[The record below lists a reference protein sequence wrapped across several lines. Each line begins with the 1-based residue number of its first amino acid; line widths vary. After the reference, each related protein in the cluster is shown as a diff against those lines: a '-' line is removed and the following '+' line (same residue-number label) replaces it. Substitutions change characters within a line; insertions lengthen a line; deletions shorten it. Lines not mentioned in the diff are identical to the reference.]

1 MNNLKYTIEL
11 DAKGKL
17 IPELKVVRQDLD
29 KVSGAAKKAG
39 GQIQKL
45 TNICNKLTSMNW
57 AAWADNVRNGFDAM
71 SNFSGP
77 GTDFQQGMA
86 DLQAITGIVGKDF
99 EAVAD
104 AARRVG
110 KESGLGA
117 KGAVDAFTLLASQ
130 ISIDQIG
137 LKGLMQLQKE
147 TITLAQA
154 GGLSLSDS
162 ATAMAATINQFGLQ
176 ADQANRVVNVLAA
189 GSKYGAAEV
198 ADLAQSFRITG
209 ATAAAAGVSVEQT
222 AAALEVLSQSNLKGS
237 ESGTALRNIILK
249 LQTTLGMDLSSTGLA
264 NALEALK
271 PKLDDVTY
279 LAKVFG
285 VENIAAAQYL
295 ITNADAVR
303 QMTDAVTG
311 TNVAQEQAAIRIDTV
326 AERMKRIQANIDDLK
341 IQLFEATNGWVGYA
355 SALGDTAVMISQS
368 LPLWNLLKGGVTKIA
383 SVAGGVAVAGF
394 LKLFT
399 AIKGIPATIK
409 TASLTL
415 QFMGGMLAMM
425 PARIAAFCKALT
437 LQKVATMAA
446 AVAQKVFNVALWANP
461 VGIVVAALT
470 ALVAGLVA
478 AYKYCDRFRALV
490 DKWASGF
497 KGLTEWIGKA
507 REKVKQFFGFGEQM
521 EDAADSTGDIAESMK
536 ELDRSTHGTN
546 ESVPGVNTNTNTNLN
561 TISGLQK
568 KINELREAQN
578 NASIENAI
586 NLQKEIQLYQ
596 EKLNLLQLNIAKG
609 AAGRLADNN
618 YKETIEA
625 PALEGLPSVP
635 PVSIPVQFDTNRLA
649 ENFLIMRQQFSDSI
663 KEMTVFSAEQI
674 TGLVTQAFAGL
685 GEAIASGN
693 TIEALKSVLMMIMDM
708 LQQFGQTLIAAGMA
722 SEALKAVAWSGI
734 GAIIA
739 GGALVAATA
748 AAKAALQNATA
759 FAQGGIVS
767 GPTLALVG
775 EYGGARNNPEVIAPL
790 DKLQSLIRPAGF
802 STDGLYLE
810 TKIRGRDLYVA
821 LQGVEHERKRT
832 R

>member
-17 IPELKVVRQDLD
+17 IPELKITRQSLD
-29 KVSGAAKKAG
+29 KVTGSAKKAG
-39 GQIQKL
+39 SQIQKL
-45 TNICNKLTSMNW
+45 TNICDKLSNVNWSSFVNNISNGVESITS
-57 AAWADNVRNGFDAM
+57 VFD
-71 SNFSGP
+71 GQP
-77 GTDFQQGMA
+77 GMDFQQGMA
-86 DLQAITGIVGKDF
+86 DLQAITGIVGKDL
-99 EAVAD
+99 ESVAE

-110 KESGLGA
+110 RESGLGA

-154 GGLSLSDS
+154 GGLSLSDA

-209 ATAAAAGVSVEQT
+209 ATAAAAGLSVEQT

-249 LQTTLGMDLSSTGLA
+249 LQTTLGMDLSNTGLA
-264 NALEALK
+264 NALDALR
-271 PKLDDVTY
+271 PKLEDVTY
-279 LAKVFG
+279 LSQVFG
-285 VENIAAAQYL
+285 AENIAAAQYL

-303 QMTDAVTG
+303 EMTDAVTE

-341 IQLFEATNGWVGYA
+341 ISLFEATNGYVGYA
-355 SALGDTAVMISQS
+355 SALGDTVVMISQS
-368 LPLWNLLKGGVTKIA
+368 LPLLALLRGSVVKIA
-383 SVAGGVAVAGF
+383 SVAGGLAVAGW
-394 LKLFT
+394 LKLT
-399 AIKGIPATIK
+399 VAVKG
-409 TASLTL
+409 ASVSIRTSALTM
-415 QFMGGMLAMM
+415 QFMAGVIAMM

-437 LQKVATMAA
+437 LQKVATAA
-446 AVAQKVFNVALWANP
+446 ATAAQKLLNLVMMANP
-461 VGIVVAALT
+461 VGIVIT
-470 ALVAGLVA
+470 ALATLVSGLVM
-478 AYKYCDRFRALV
+478 AYKHCDRFRALV

-497 KGLTEWIGKA
+497 KGLAEWIGKA
-507 REKVKQFFGFGEQM
+507 WEKVKQFFGFGEQM
-521 EDAADSTGDIAESMK
+521 EDVADSTESVAASMK
-536 ELDRSTHGTN
+536 ALTESGNGT
-546 ESVPGVNTNTNTNLN
+546 SVSLPGVNTNLS
-561 TISGLQK
+561 TIGGLQK
-568 KINELREAQN
+568 KIQELREAQSS
-578 NASIENAI
+578 ASLENAI
-586 NLQKEIQLYQ
+586 NLQKEIELYQ
-596 EKLNLLQLNIAKG
+596 KKLNLMQLSIAKG
-609 AAGRLADNN
+609 AAGHLADNN
-618 YKETIEA
+618 YKETLAA
-625 PALEGLPSVP
+625 PELTGVDAPKMALN
-635 PVSIPVQFDTNRLA
+635 IPVQFDTNRLA
-649 ENFLIMRQQFSDSI
+649 ENFRTMQLLFSNSI
-663 KEMTVFSAEQI
+663 KEMTVFSGEQI

-693 TIEALKSVLMMIMDM
+693 AIETLKSVLMMIMDM

-739 GGALVAATA
+739 GGALVAATT

-790 DKLQSLIRPAGF
+790 DKLQSLIRPAGI

-821 LQGVEHERKRT
+821 LQGIEHERRRT

>member
-17 IPELKVVRQDLD
+17 IPELKITRQSFDE
-29 KVSGAAKKAG
+29 VTGSAKKAG
-39 GQIQKL
+39 SQIQKL
-45 TNICNKLTSMNW
+45 TNICNKLTRINW
-57 AAWADNVRNGFDAM
+57 AAMTDNVRNSMEALTGILD
-71 SNFSGP
+71 GQP

-99 EAVAD
+99 EAVAE

-154 GGLSLSDS
+154 GGLSLSDA

-285 VENIAAAQYL
+285 AENIAAAQYL

-303 QMTDAVTG
+303 EMTDAVTG

-383 SVAGGVAVAGF
+383 SVAGGVAVVGF

-399 AIKGIPATIK
+399 AIKGIPTTIK

-446 AVAQKVFNVALWANP
+446 AAAQKVFNVALWANP
-461 VGIVVAALT
+461 VGIVVGALAALVT
-470 ALVAGLVA
+470 GLVV
-478 AYKYCDRFRALV
+478 AYKHCDRFRALV

-497 KGLTEWIGKA
+497 KNLGKWIADAWNKL
-507 REKVKQFFGFGEQM
+507 KQFFGFGEQM

-536 ELDRSTHGTN
+536 ELAGSNHGTN
-546 ESVPGVNTNTNTNLN
+546 VSIPGVNTNTNLN

-596 EKLNLLQLNIAKG
+596 EKLNLLNLNIAKG

-693 TIEALKSVLMMIMDM
+693 AIEALKSVLMMIMDM

-759 FAQGGIVS
+759 FVQGGIVS

-821 LQGVEHERKRT
+821 LQGVEHERRRT